1 MNLLKKMTAALLAV
15 LMLASFAACHP
26 KNEVALTIGDVDITS
41 AMYMCFLIQAD
52 GEARDAVDK
61 ANADNTDYDSNTV
74 DYYAQKVDDT
84 DFSAWVKNRAQ
95 EVAAEYAAYMTMFKD
110 RELTLS
116 DEDQSMID
124 TYVNHYWNTYG
135 YSQMYEPNGVSL
147 STYKEYFSYSYKS
160 KACFMSVYGADGTDP
175 VADEEVR
182 STISANFAPVNV
194 LTLSY
199 SYKDSDNN
207 TVDYSEEEIAAIK
220 EKAQTYA
227 QRLRNGEKF
236 GPLYLEENPSADTSS
251 ADTSDESIYATVFVS
266 EAAQSYVSSS
276 YYTHDHWDEA
286 SALAV
291 GEVKVI
297 DDDDKS
303 LVMYKYQNVLDNE
316 KYIST
321 LTEPALYILKQ
332 SEFEEKIKA
341 DAAALE
347 VQTNSYAVD
356 RFNPSKIEYPKSS
369 TSGSTGTTASR

>member
-369 TSGSTGTTASR
+369 TRGSTGTTASR

>member
-61 ANADNTDYDSNTV
+61 ANADNTDYDS
-74 DYYAQKVDDT
+74 
-84 DFSAWVKNRAQ
+84 KNRAQ

>member
-251 ADTSDESIYATVFVS
+251 ADTSDVS

-356 RFNPSKIEYPKSS
+356 RFKPSKIEYPKSS

>member
-26 KNEVALTIGDVDITS
+26 KDEVALTIGDVDITS

-52 GEARDAVDK
+52 GEARDAVDN

-95 EVAAEYAAYMTMFKD
+95 EVAAEYAAYMAMFKD

-124 TYVNHYWNTYG
+124 TYVNYYWNTYG

-199 SYKDSDNN
+199 SYTDSDNN

-236 GPLYLEENPSADTSS
+236 STLYLEENPSADTSS
-251 ADTSDESIYATVFVS
+251 VDTSDESIYATVFVS
-266 EAAQSYVSSS
+266 EAAQSYVSSN

-303 LVMYKYQNVLDNE
+303 LVLYKYQNVLDNE
-316 KYIST
+316 NYIST
-321 LTEPALYILKQ
+321 FTEPALYVLKQ

-356 RFNPSKIEYPKSS
+356 RFKPSKIEYPKSS
-369 TSGSTGTTASR
+369 TSGSAGTTASR

>member
-52 GEARDAVDK
+52 GEARDAVDN